1 MNYSMLAQSALQA
14 RQSAYAPYSH
24 FTVGA
29 ALLCA
34 DGTVYTGSN
43 IENGAFTPSNCAER
57 TAFFT
62 AVHAGQRAFT
72 AIAIAGAEAAEP
84 IPQKLCPPCGVCLQ
98 VMAEFCDSQAF
109 EIILVKNETEFE
121 VHLLGELLP
130 FGFRL

>member
-34 DGTVYTGSN
+34 DGAVYTGSN

-62 AVHAGQRAFT
+62 AIHAGHRTFT
-72 AIAIAGAEAAEP
+72 AIAIAGAEETQP

-98 VMAEFCDSQAF
+98 VMAEFCDPQTF
-109 EIILVKNETEFE
+109 EIILVKSETEFE
-121 VHLLGELLP
+121 VHPLCELLP